1 MGQTGPANE
10 FLTSSSAFSVL
21 RCLRRHRPGTK
32 KELSDYLKVFLKL
45 SVPGRPIC
53 ADHQSPMDYLWHA
66 FACDFEKS
74 DAGGSGDCVVWA
86 CRGGGKTKL
95 AAAATLLDSVFKSGC
110 QTRILAGSMEQAG
123 RMYQYLRRFIDDG
136 FDSFLAGPIRKSRC
150 VFANGSD
157 VEVLAQSDKSVRGRH
172 IHKLRCDEAELLDD
186 DIFAAA
192 QFVTRSD
199 DCAKSAMELLSTVYR
214 PWGLM
219 QKQIALAEKNN
230 TPVFRWCLWEVI
242 EKCPPQRSCSRCPLD
257 GDCQGKARNAAGY
270 LRIDDVIAQM
280 RRSSRAGFA
289 AEMLCLGASLENA
302 VFAEFDTS
310 AHVAKVSYDP
320 NLPLYRAI
328 DFGFV
333 NPFVCL
339 WIQTTSEG
347 AVRVIDE
354 YIRTRATVAEHAG
367 QLRLRTPCVEPA
379 VAGTFCDPAGAGRN
393 DVTGT
398 SAVKELAALGIK
410 CRYRPSAILEGIEL
424 IRAALCAGDG
434 KSRLVI
440 DPKCAG
446 LVRAL
451 SCYHYPQTG
460 GELPEKDGVYD
471 HPIDA
476 LRYFFINRTGRG
488 KTIIRRF

>member
-1 MGQTGPANE
+1 MEIISTM
-10 FLTSSSAFSVL
+10 
-21 RCLRRHRPGTK
+21 HRP
-32 KELSDYLKVFLKL
+32 Y
-45 SVPGRPIC
+45 
-53 ADHQSPMDYLWHA
+53 
-66 FACDFEKS
+66 
-74 DAGGSGDCVVWA
+74 
-86 CRGGGKTKL
+86 
-95 AAAATLLDSVFKSGC
+95 
-110 QTRILAGSMEQAG
+110 
-123 RMYQYLRRFIDDG
+123 
-136 FDSFLAGPIRKSRC
+136 
-150 VFANGSD
+150 
-157 VEVLAQSDKSVRGRH
+157 
-172 IHKLRCDEAELLDD
+172 
-186 DIFAAA
+186 
-192 QFVTRSD
+192 
-199 DCAKSAMELLSTVYR
+199 
-214 PWGLM
+214 GLM
-219 QKQIALAEKNN
+219 QKIVSNAQKFG
-230 TPVFRWCLWEVI
+230 TPVFKWCVWEVI
-242 EKCPPQRSCSRCPLD
+242 EKCTDRNCSQCPLWC
-257 GDCQGKARNAAGY
+257 DCQGKAKQAEGY
-270 LRIDDVIAQM
+270 LKIDDCITQM
-280 RRSSRAGFA
+280 RRASRAGWES
-289 AEMLCLGASLENA
+289 EMLCKRPSLENV
-302 VFAEFDTS
+302 VFDEFDP
-310 AHVAKVSYDP
+310 AIHVASIDYDP

-446 LVRAL
+446 LIRAL

-488 KTIIRRF
+488 KTIYRRY